1 MKTPVLNIIS
11 VMLLAFS
18 QGHLFADDLP
28 EMRPALL
35 GHGPRSLVNLINLQS
50 LMQRGQGNATVIFS
64 CGVDTLGNAGGGE
77 FYRGTPN
84 SNTLGREVVERCDHA
99 QFDPAVFH
107 HNRVTT

>member
-35 GHGPRSLVNLINLQS
+35 GHGPVHWS
-50 LMQRGQGNATVIFS
+50 T
-64 CGVDTLGNAGGGE
+64 
-77 FYRGTPN
+77 
-84 SNTLGREVVERCDHA
+84 
-99 QFDPAVFH
+99 
-107 HNRVTT
+107 

>member
-1 MKTPVLNIIS
+1 M
-11 VMLLAFS
+11 
-18 QGHLFADDLP
+18 
-28 EMRPALL
+28 
-35 GHGPRSLVNLINLQS
+35 VNLINLQS